1 MSFFFGNLILL
12 VLNLPLAPVFAQIL
26 RIPYV
31 FLYPIV
37 LMMSFV
43 GAFALGNN
51 MFTLWVV
58 FFSGLLG
65 FFMKRFDFPAAPF
78 VLGLVLGP
86 LLEKYLVQTSA
97 LGNGNLFIM
106 FQQPLS
112 LILTLAALFALA
124 YPLIGAVVR
133 NLRTRRADARRRE
146 TVSH

>member
-1 MSFFFGNLILL
+1 LVSFFFGNLILL

-86 LLEKYLVQTSA
+86 LLEK
-97 LGNGNLFIM
+97 
-106 FQQPLS
+106 
-112 LILTLAALFALA
+112 
-124 YPLIGAVVR
+124 
-133 NLRTRRADARRRE
+133 
-146 TVSH
+146 